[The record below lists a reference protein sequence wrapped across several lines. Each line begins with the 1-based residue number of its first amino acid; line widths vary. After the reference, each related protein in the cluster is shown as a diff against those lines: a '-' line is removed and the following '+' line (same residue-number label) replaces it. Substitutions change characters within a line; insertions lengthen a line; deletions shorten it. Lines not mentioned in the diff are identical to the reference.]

1 MDYFELMCIS
11 IVVGIG
17 CYLGVVGISS
27 ITELIMFGIKQIS
40 KKQKRDR
47 KCILRE
53 NFHDG

>member
-11 IVVGIG
+11 IVVEIG

-40 KKQKRDR
+40 KQQKRDR
-47 KCILRE
+47 K
-53 NFHDG
+53 

>member
-40 KKQKRDR
+40 RKQKRDR
-47 KCILRE
+47 K
-53 NFHDG
+53 